1 MVAAMPLRVVQHP
14 FAAGT
19 VSLPVA
25 AAYSESTQG
34 KDLIMNRSDAMQDYN
49 RMMKLAKQ
57 RAQAL
62 RREAIGDFWRGA
74 DAAWAASLATAR
86 RSALRLA
93 HRLARHAQLRRD
105 PAGAKPSV
113 CRDNGV

>member
-1 MVAAMPLRVVQHP
+1 
-14 FAAGT
+14 
-19 VSLPVA
+19 
-25 AAYSESTQG
+25 
-34 KDLIMNRSDAMQDYN
+34 MNRSDAMQEYF
-49 RMMKLAKQ
+49 RIKEQAKQ
-57 RAQAL
+57 QAQAL
-62 RREAIGDFWRGA
+62 RREAISEFWRGA
-74 DAAWAASLATAR
+74 DVAWAASLATAR